1 MGSFWNEINHSL
13 QMSGKNPAFTIAVL
27 ITLAL
32 GTGTN
37 TAIFSVVDA
46 VLLKPSPT
54 PMPTAVP
61 ALTFGSCSDSNDLIF
76 QPER

>member
-46 VLLKPSPT
+46 VLLKPFTYPDADRMVEFYHNPVT
-54 PMPTAVP
+54 EV
-61 ALTFGSCSDSNDLIF
+61 
-76 QPER
+76 